1 MAATTVGVQGLV
13 FGITAETGGLV
24 QSFTETRNVERA
36 EVRNAS
42 GEVVGVGIYNPTDT
56 FAFSTTITGAYA
68 TTAGAVL
75 TTLANATSTGGK
87 IIVDSVTVNR
97 ASDGFVTVDVSA
109 TRFPN
114 RS

>member
-36 EVRNAS
+36 EVRNQS
-42 GEVVGVGIYNPTDT
+42 GEVVGAAMYNPTDT
-56 FAFSTTITGAYA
+56 FAFSTTITGSYA

-75 TTLANATSTGGK
+75 TTLANAASTGGK
-87 IIVDSVTVNR
+87 IIVDSVTVNK

-114 RS
+114 MS